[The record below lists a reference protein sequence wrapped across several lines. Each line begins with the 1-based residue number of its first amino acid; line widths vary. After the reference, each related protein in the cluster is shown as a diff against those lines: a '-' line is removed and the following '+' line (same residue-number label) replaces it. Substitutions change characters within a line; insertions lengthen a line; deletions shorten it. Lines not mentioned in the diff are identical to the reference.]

1 MTMTR
6 TNITITIATTFVRK
20 VTIAAIC
27 MIIVSNISPIIINVL
42 LPLLFPL
49 LSLIIT
55 PTTDITSI
63 SIGIT
68 EWLRCRL

>member
-1 MTMTR
+1 MTR